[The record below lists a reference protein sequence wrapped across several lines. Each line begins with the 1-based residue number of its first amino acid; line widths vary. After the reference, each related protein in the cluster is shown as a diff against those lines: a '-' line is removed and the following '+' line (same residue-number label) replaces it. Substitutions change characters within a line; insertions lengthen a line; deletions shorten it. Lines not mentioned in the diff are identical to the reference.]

1 MTCGCLVQTNV
12 PERVQRQHSVKYRHK
27 SIKSHLKTKDTGL
40 ILKSWFFVVVVV
52 KTKEADN

>member
-12 PERVQRQHSVKYRHK
+12 PEMVQRQHSVKYRHK
-27 SIKSHLKTKDTGL
+27 GLKSHLKTKDTDL
-40 ILKSWFFVVVVV
+40 ILKSWVFVVVV

>member
-12 PERVQRQHSVKYRHK
+12 PEMVQRQHSVKYRHK
-27 SIKSHLKTKDTGL
+27 GLKSHLKTKDTGL
-40 ILKSWFFVVVVV
+40 ILKSWVFVVVV

>member
-12 PERVQRQHSVKYRHK
+12 PEMVQRQHSVKYRHK
-27 SIKSHLKTKDTGL
+27 GLKSHLKTKDTGL
-40 ILKSWFFVVVVV
+40 ILKSWVFVVV